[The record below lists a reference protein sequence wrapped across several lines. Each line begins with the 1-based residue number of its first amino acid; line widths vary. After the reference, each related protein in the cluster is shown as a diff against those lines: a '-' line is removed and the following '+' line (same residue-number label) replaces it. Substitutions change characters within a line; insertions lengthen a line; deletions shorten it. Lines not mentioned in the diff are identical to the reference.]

1 MCTNVNN
8 QYYVLLC
15 NFEHVLLFCFILSIF
30 LQRIAMIKK
39 VTRKK
44 TEYRN
49 AIRSRTL
56 IKQAFVELI
65 KVKEI
70 GQITVIDIVTKAD
83 INRGTFYAHYKS
95 VGDVSDQIS
104 DEILSALL
112 EFLDEYTEPR
122 LIEDPLPLL
131 TNIARFL
138 EKDLEYYRVLIN
150 SQPSIAFFVQLKT
163 LLIEKILNEA
173 EKTLSIKNKN
183 LFMVSV
189 NLYASG
195 IVGVYQDWFNHKI
208 KMSLDDLTY
217 NFSEL
222 IKHGFKPFLP
232 GKK

>member
-1 MCTNVNN
+1 
-8 QYYVLLC
+8 
-15 NFEHVLLFCFILSIF
+15 
-30 LQRIAMIKK
+30 MIKK

-222 IKHGFKPFLP
+222 IKNIFKPFLP